1 MEAIPSISPL
11 LFFFDEVIMR
21 EVMSE
26 IDAWREAGKHIG
38 LATNVRRNGMT
49 LRPLG
54 AKMAMTTGMEIS
66 GSVTGGC
73 VESAVYE
80 EAQSVI
86 KTGQPKLL
94 HFGVSG
100 EVKPWDIGLTCG
112 TSLDI
117 FVESLDSPIWDE
129 LYPYI
134 KTCVE
139 KNKRAA
145 IVTAVTGTTI
155 GRKLMVWPDGGMI
168 GSLGSPTLNNTI
180 KDWALNQMPA
190 GESTCSEFP
199 LEDEIM
205 DVFMDILE
213 PMPRLIVV
221 GASHLAIP
229 LVAMGKVMG
238 FKTIVVDPRKA
249 FATKERFPDVD
260 ELITE
265 WPSTALE
272 GLDLDEAS
280 YVAVISHDDKLDNP
294 ALAVALTRPSRFV
307 GVLGTR
313 KRIPWRMEELKKM
326 GVNEE
331 QLTKLH
337 APIGQPLGA
346 TLPEEIAVS
355 ILSEMVAVRHG
366 IGDRVRLPVEL
377 TAVAA

>member
-1 MEAIPSISPL
+1 MR
-11 LFFFDEVIMR
+11 DVI
-21 EVMSE
+21 SE
-26 IDAWREAGKHIG
+26 IDAWRKERKQVG
-38 LATNVRRNGMT
+38 LATNVRRDGMT

-54 AKMAMTTGMEIS
+54 AKMAVTTTMEIT

-86 KTGQPKLL
+86 KTRQPKLL

-100 EVKPWDIGLTCG
+100 EVNPWDIGLTCG

-117 FVESLDSPIWDE
+117 FVESLDTPIWDE
-129 LYPYI
+129 LYPYV
-134 KTCVE
+134 KNCVDR
-139 KNKRAA
+139 NKSVSILTA
-145 IVTAVTGTTI
+145 ITGANI
-155 GRKLMVWPDGGMI
+155 GKKLMVWPDGGMK
-168 GSLGSPTLNNTI
+168 GSLGSPALNTI
-180 KDWALNQMPA
+180 GRDWAIKQMPA
-190 GESTCSEFP
+190 GESSSMGFP

-205 DVFMDILE
+205 DVFLDILE

-238 FKTIVVDPRKA
+238 FKTVVIDPRKA
-249 FATKERFPDVD
+249 FATRERFPDVD

-265 WPSTALE
+265 WPSIALE
-272 GLDLDEAS
+272 QLDLDESS

-294 ALAVALTRPSRFV
+294 ALAAALMSSARYV

-313 KRIPWRMEELKKM
+313 KRVPWRMEELKKM
-326 GVNEE
+326 GVSDA
-331 QLTKLH
+331 QLPRLH

-366 IGDRVRLPVEL
+366 IGDRVNLPVEL
-377 TAVAA
+377 TAVTA